1 MSWRRRVASS
11 FLTPATA
18 AAARGQDGGGLVPAV
33 LGAVGSDSQ
42 PTRSDDEDAGYTRVR
57 AAPIRLDLWEF
68 RLERDLYRTGLRFVL
83 RRTEFGTENMVDG
96 LKNPIR
102 VMIRM
107 VKVESE
113 IVTFAV
119 KNLGSKGD
127 RSSSG
132 ENSLLETTST
142 GQKRRC

>member
-1 MSWRRRVASS
+1 
-11 FLTPATA
+11 
-18 AAARGQDGGGLVPAV
+18 
-33 LGAVGSDSQ
+33 
-42 PTRSDDEDAGYTRVR
+42 
-57 AAPIRLDLWEF
+57 
-68 RLERDLYRTGLRFVL
+68 
-83 RRTEFGTENMVDG
+83 MVDG

-102 VMIRM
+102 VLIRM

-119 KNLGSKGD
+119 KKNLGSKGD

>member
-42 PTRSDDEDAGYTRVR
+42 PTRSGDEDAGYTRVR
-57 AAPIRLDLWEF
+57 AAPIR
-68 RLERDLYRTGLRFVL
+68 
-83 RRTEFGTENMVDG
+83 
-96 LKNPIR
+96 
-102 VMIRM
+102 M

-113 IVTFAV
+113 IVTFAI